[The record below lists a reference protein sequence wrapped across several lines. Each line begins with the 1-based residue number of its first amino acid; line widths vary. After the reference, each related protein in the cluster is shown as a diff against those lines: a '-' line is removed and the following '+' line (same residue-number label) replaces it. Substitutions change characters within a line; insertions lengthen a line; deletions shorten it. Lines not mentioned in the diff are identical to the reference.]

1 MQGFIR
7 GILAII
13 GVVALVVVGGI
24 IYATTFFN
32 PNELKPYL
40 VDAFHER
47 TGMTLAIDGNIAWRF
62 YPQFGASIESAK
74 VYGPGQSLSDTP
86 KVSIRH
92 ADASFRI
99 IPLLSE
105 KLVMDGLNV
114 QGVRVSSNC
123 DLQRHDVCFG
133 WVNTLAGL
141 LRDSV
146 AQATEAHGGVSWPR
160 LVFDMERVQVD
171 DGELHYLDMAGSDV
185 RRIDINQ
192 FSLTGTRVALAR
204 MFPVTMRFDVASGA
218 GPMMN
223 VKLAAKALLDP
234 AQAHFELQNIETTA
248 SLQEGGNR
256 FSWAADQAIADLKTQ
271 HYQSLHNVLTLI
283 SYPEWLDGHELPVT
297 LNFDAILDLPADVL
311 RLEQMHGTSRQLHFS
326 GELEGAPS
334 SPSFTYRGLFALAP
348 GDLREWLKQSDLP
361 LSMSDAAALR
371 DVSLNAVVNGDL
383 HHAQFDVMSGA
394 VDSQPFTG
402 QLALSRNN
410 DPTRLDL
417 HMPALTLDRYLP
429 ASTDEK
435 AGAVPREIQSPPW
448 AAWIATHRN
457 MRFSTSAEIE
467 KVVWRGQ
474 PWHDVSW
481 TLTADPD
488 RWRLDQLKASLA
500 QGQWLLG
507 GTIFVGRTPMT
518 LYANTT
524 FTGLPSQVVF
534 NAPELTQ
541 GSVDGHAE
549 VSAQLNDPVGTLNGP
564 LWLTLQQDTQ
574 AGPHLLRPLCQINEQ
589 DVPTTPQQTT
599 LERLN
604 GRFTV
609 RDGVIYSDALDMT
622 LPGLALKG
630 EGIFDLGRHR
640 FDYRLNARAEV
651 SVVAQPCGVSSAFA
665 KQGAPLRCAG
675 TSVEVVE
682 SWCTIDEAR
691 AAGALSD
698 ELRRKGGL
706 NPTPS
711 P

>member
-1 MQGFIR
+1 MQGIIR

-40 VDAFHER
+40 IDAFHER

-62 YPQFGASIESAK
+62 YPQFGASVEFAK
-74 VYGPGQSLSDTP
+74 VYGPGQSVSETP

-105 KLVMDGLNV
+105 ELVMDGLNV

-123 DLQRHDVCFG
+123 DLQHHEVCFG
-133 WVNTLAGL
+133 WVNTLSGL
-141 LRDSV
+141 LLDSV
-146 AQATEAHGGVSWPR
+146 AQASEAHSSVSWPR

-171 DGELHYLDMAGSDV
+171 DGELHYLDMAGADV

-192 FSLTGTRVALAR
+192 FSLVGSRVALAR
-204 MFPVTMRFDVASGA
+204 TFPVTMRFDFSSGS

-223 VKLAAKALLDP
+223 VKLSAKAWLDP
-234 AQAHFELQNIETTA
+234 AQQRFELQDVNTSA

-256 FSWAADQAIADLKTQ
+256 FSLATDQVIVDLKAQ
-271 HYQSLHNVLTLI
+271 RYQSLHNVLKLT

-297 LNFDAILDLPADVL
+297 LDFDAILDLHADVL
-311 RLEQMHGTSRQLHFS
+311 RLERMHGTSRQLSFS
-326 GELEGAPS
+326 GELEGVPS
-334 SPSFTYRGLFALAP
+334 SPTFAYRGLFSLTQ
-348 GDLREWLKQSDLP
+348 GDLREWFKQSDLP
-361 LSMSDAAALR
+361 LSMADADALR
-371 DVSLNAVVNGDL
+371 SLSLNTVVTGDM
-383 HHAQFDVMSGA
+383 HHAQFDVTSGA
-394 VDSQPFTG
+394 LDDQPFTG
-402 QLALSRNN
+402 VLALSRNS
-410 DPTRLDL
+410 DPMRLDIQ
-417 HMPALTLDRYLP
+417 MPALALDRYLP
-429 ASTDEK
+429 ENETEK
-435 AGAVPREIQSPPW
+435 AEPTAREIQSPPW
-448 AAWIATHRN
+448 AQWIAKHRA
-457 MRFSTSAEIE
+457 MRFSTSAQIE
-467 KVVWRGQ
+467 NVVWRGQ

-481 TLTADPD
+481 TLIADPD
-488 RWRLDQLKASLA
+488 RWRLDQLRASFG

-507 GTIFVGRTPMT
+507 GSVFVGRKPMT
-518 LYANTT
+518 LYINTT
-524 FTGLPSQVVF
+524 FTGLPSPVVL
-534 NAPELTQ
+534 NMPELTQ
-541 GSVDGHAE
+541 GKVDGHAE
-549 VSAQLNDPVGTLNGP
+549 LSAQLSDPIGTLNGP

-574 AGPHLLRPLCQINEQ
+574 AGAHLLRPLCQLNEQ
-589 DVPTTPQQTT
+589 DVPTTSQQTT
-599 LERLN
+599 LERLT
-604 GRFTV
+604 GHFTV
-609 RDGVIYSDALDMT
+609 RDGVIYSDALDAT

-651 SVVAQPCGVSSAFA
+651 SIAAQPCGIPGAFA

-675 TSVEVVE
+675 TSVEAVE

-706 NPTPS
+706 HPTDS